1 MTGLTVDELVVRFGD
16 VVAVDRVSLSVAPGE
31 LLLLLGPSGCGKT
44 TFLRAVAGF
53 VEASA
58 GRIRFGDQ
66 DVTRLPAHARNA
78 GLVFQSFALWPHM
91 SAGENVAFG
100 LREQGVPR
108 AQIAERVDQALA
120 SVELAGFAAR
130 RIDQLSG
137 GEQQRV
143 ALARALIVRPRC
155 LLLDEPLANLDAR
168 LRRAMRDQ
176 IRRICKSFGL
186 ASIYVTHDQK
196 EALAVADRIAVMQK
210 GRLLQLG
217 APREIYRRPASRAV
231 AEFIGETNLIAGE
244 VASSDG
250 GAVEITCSLG
260 RVRAVSAAA
269 AAFSTGD
276 AVWLS
281 IRPESL
287 RFVNQDGP
295 AVNRLSAVRGEVVYL
310 GDVAEH
316 RLQAGE
322 QSLLVTEANPG
333 ATAGEPGEAVSLQ
346 VAPEDVVLLARERT

>member
-1 MTGLTVDELVVRFGD
+1 MTGLTVEELQVRFGD
-16 VVAVDRVSLSVAPGE
+16 VLAVDRVSLSVVAGE
-31 LLLLLGPSGCGKT
+31 LVLLLGPSGCGKT

-53 VEASA
+53 VEAGG

-66 DVTRLPAHARNA
+66 DVTRLPPHARNA

-91 SAGENVAFG
+91 SVGENVAFG

-108 AQIAERVDQALA
+108 AEIPARVDQALA
-120 SVELAGFAAR
+120 SVELGGFAAR

-217 APREIYRRPASRAV
+217 SPREVYRRPASRAV
-231 AEFIGETNLIAGE
+231 AEFLGETNLVAGQV
-244 VASSDG
+244 VAADASG
-250 GAVEITCSLG
+250 VEIACSLG
-260 RVRAVSAAA
+260 RLRAAA
-269 AAFSTGD
+269 TDRQPGD
-276 AVWLS
+276 AVWVS

-287 RFVNQDGP
+287 RLARD
-295 AVNRLSAVRGEVVYL
+295 AATTVNRISAVRGEVVYL

-333 ATAGEPGEAVSLQ
+333 AASAEAGETVTLE
-346 VAPEDVVLLARERT
+346 VAPEDVVLLARET

>member
-1 MTGLTVDELVVRFGD
+1 MTGLTVEELLVRFGD
-16 VVAVDRVSLSVAPGE
+16 VVAVDRISLSVAPGE

-53 VEASA
+53 VEADG

-66 DVTRLPAHARNA
+66 DVTRLPPHARNA

-91 SAGENVAFG
+91 SVGENVAFG
-100 LREQGVPR
+100 LREQGVARPE
-108 AQIAERVDQALA
+108 ISGRVEQALA
-120 SVELAGFAAR
+120 SVELGGFAAR

-217 APREIYRRPASRAV
+217 SPRDVYRRPASRAV
-231 AEFIGETNLIAGE
+231 AEFLGETNLVAGD
-244 VASSDG
+244 VVSTDG
-250 GAVEITCSLG
+250 GRAEITCPLG
-260 RVRAVSAAA
+260 RLHAAG
-269 AAFSTGD
+269 AAFSPGE
-276 AVWLS
+276 AVWVS

-287 RFVNQDGP
+287 RIARDGTGGVNHLP
-295 AVNRLSAVRGEVVYL
+295 AVRREVVYL

-316 RLQAGE
+316 RFQAGE
-322 QSLLVTEANPG
+322 QTLLVTEPNPA
-333 ATAGEPGEAVSLQ
+333 ATGGEPGETVTLE
-346 VAPEDVVLLARERT
+346 VAPEDVVLLAREKT

>member
-1 MTGLTVDELVVRFGD
+1 MTGLTVDDLVVRFGD
-16 VVAVDRVSLSVAPGE
+16 VTAVDRVSLSVAPGE

-91 SAGENVAFG
+91 NVGENVAFG
-100 LREQGVPR
+100 LREQGTPR
-108 AQIAERVDQALA
+108 PEIAERVEQALA
-120 SVELAGFAAR
+120 SVELGGFAGR

-196 EALAVADRIAVMQK
+196 EALSVADRIAVMQK
-210 GRLLQLG
+210 GRLLQVG
-217 APREIYRRPASRAV
+217 SPREVYRRPASRSV
-231 AEFIGETNLIAGE
+231 AEFLGETNLIAGDV
-244 VASSDG
+244 VATDAA
-250 GAVEITCSLG
+250 GAEIACALG
-260 RVRAVSAAA
+260 RLRAADP
-269 AAFSTGD
+269 AFRTGD
-276 AVWLS
+276 AVWIS
-281 IRPESL
+281 IRPESF
-287 RFVNQDGP
+287 RMARDAGGSS
-295 AVNRLSAVRGEVVYL
+295 NRLSGVRQEVVYL

-322 QSLLVTEANPG
+322 QTLLVTEANPG
-333 ATAGEPGEAVSLQ
+333 PAAGEMGETVTLEI
-346 VAPEDVVLLARERT
+346 APEDVVLLAREKT

>member
-1 MTGLTVDELVVRFGD
+1 MNGLTVDELVVRFGE
-16 VVAVDRVSLSVAPGE
+16 VAAVDRVSLSVAPGE

-53 VEASA
+53 VDASA

-66 DVTRLPAHARNA
+66 DVTRLPPHARNA

-91 SAGENVAFG
+91 TVGENVAFG

-120 SVELAGFAAR
+120 SVELGGFGAR

-196 EALAVADRIAVMQK
+196 EALSVADRIAVMQK
-210 GRLLQLG
+210 GRLLQVG
-217 APREIYRRPASRAV
+217 SPREVYRRPASRAV
-231 AEFIGETNLIAGE
+231 AEFLGETNLVAGE
-244 VASSDG
+244 VVSADAAG
-250 GAVEITCSLG
+250 TEIACSLG
-260 RVRAVSAAA
+260 RLRAASQEARSGA
-269 AAFSTGD
+269 T
-276 AVWLS
+276 VWVS
-281 IRPESL
+281 IRPESW
-287 RFVNQDGP
+287 RMVASASGG
-295 AVNRLSAVRGEVVYL
+295 VNRLSAVRREVVYL

-322 QSLLVTEANPG
+322 QTLLVTEANPG
-333 ATAGEPGEAVSLQ
+333 PTAGETGEAVTLE
-346 VAPEDVVLLARERT
+346 VAPEDVVLLAREPT

>member
-1 MTGLTVDELVVRFGD
+1 MTGLTVDELLVKFGE

-91 SAGENVAFG
+91 SVGENVAFG
-100 LREQGVPR
+100 LREQGTPR
-108 AQIAERVDQALA
+108 AEIAERVTQALA
-120 SVELAGFAAR
+120 SVELDGFAGR

-196 EALAVADRIAVMQK
+196 EALSVADRIAVMQK
-210 GRLLQLG
+210 GRLLQVG
-217 APREIYRRPASRAV
+217 SPREVYRRPASRAV
-231 AEFIGETNLIAGE
+231 AEFLGETNLVAGQV
-244 VASSDG
+244 VATDAG
-250 GAVEITCSLG
+250 GADIACSLG
-260 RVRAVSAAA
+260 RLRAASPSFKA
-269 AAFSTGD
+269 GD
-276 AVWLS
+276 AVWVS

-287 RFVNQDGP
+287 RMARAAGDGL
-295 AVNRLSAVRGEVVYL
+295 NRLSAVRREVVYL
-310 GDVAEH
+310 GDIAEH

-322 QSLLVTEANPG
+322 QNLLVTEANPG
-333 ATAGEPGEAVSLQ
+333 ATAGEPGETVALE
-346 VAPEDVVLLARERT
+346 VAPEDVVLLARESG

>member
-1 MTGLTVDELVVRFGD
+1 MTGLTVEELLVKFGE
-16 VVAVDRVSLSVAPGE
+16 VTAVDRVSLSVAPGE

-53 VEASA
+53 VDASA

-91 SAGENVAFG
+91 NVGENVAFG
-100 LREQGVPR
+100 LREQGTPR
-108 AQIAERVDQALA
+108 VEIAERVAQALA
-120 SVELAGFAAR
+120 SVELDGFAGR

-196 EALAVADRIAVMQK
+196 EALSVADRIAVMQK
-210 GRLLQLG
+210 GRLLQVG
-217 APREIYRRPASRAV
+217 SPREVYRRPASRAV
-231 AEFIGETNLIAGE
+231 AEFLGETNLIAGE
-244 VASSDG
+244 VVASDG
-250 GAVEITCSLG
+250 AVAEISSGLG
-260 RVRAVSAAA
+260 RWRAASPNVSA
-269 AAFSTGD
+269 GD
-276 AVWLS
+276 AVWVS

-287 RFVNQDGP
+287 RIARQAGGD
-295 AVNRLSAVRGEVVYL
+295 VNRLPAVRREVVYL

-316 RLQAGE
+316 RFQAGE
-322 QSLLVTEANPG
+322 QIILVTEANPG
-333 ATAGEPGEAVSLQ
+333 ATAGETGEAVTLE
-346 VAPEDVVLLARERT
+346 VAPEDVVLLAREKA

>member
-1 MTGLTVDELVVRFGD
+1 MTGLTVDELLVRFGE

-31 LLLLLGPSGCGKT
+31 LVLLLGPSGCGKT

-66 DVTRLPAHARNA
+66 EVTRLPPHARNA

-91 SAGENVAFG
+91 SVGDNVAFG

-108 AQIAERVDQALA
+108 AAIAERVEQALA

-196 EALAVADRIAVMQK
+196 EALSVADRIAVMQK
-210 GRLLQLG
+210 GRLLQVG
-217 APREIYRRPASRAV
+217 SPREVYRRPASRAV
-231 AEFIGETNLIAGE
+231 AEFLGETNLIAGQVVSTDGAGAE
-244 VASSDG
+244 IDSPLGRLRAG
-250 GAVEITCSLG
+250 GAGVE
-260 RVRAVSAAA
+260 
-269 AAFSTGD
+269 TGA
-276 AVWLS
+276 AVWVS
-281 IRPESL
+281 IRPESF
-287 RFVNQDGP
+287 RMVDAAAPGP
-295 AVNRLSAVRGEVVYL
+295 NRLAAVRREVVYL

-316 RLQAGE
+316 RLQAGD
-322 QSLLVTEANPG
+322 QPLLVTEANPG
-333 ATAGEPGEAVSLQ
+333 ATAGQPGEAVTLQ
-346 VAPEDVVLLARERT
+346 VAPEDVVLLKREPT